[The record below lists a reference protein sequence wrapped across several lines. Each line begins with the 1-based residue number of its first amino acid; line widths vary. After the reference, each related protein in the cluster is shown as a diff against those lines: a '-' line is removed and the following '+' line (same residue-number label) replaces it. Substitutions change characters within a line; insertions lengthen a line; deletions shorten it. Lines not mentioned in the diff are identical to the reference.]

1 MSPELIPLMSS
12 SELATFVGKRVL
24 ARRKFLR
31 MSRRELAEKS
41 GVSSATLSRLESSG
55 TATLLVLAK
64 VAIALGGV
72 DTFSELLST
81 PKARSFDEFSKL
93 HRDDK

>member
-1 MSPELIPLMSS
+1 MMPDILPLMSS
-12 SELATFVGKRVL
+12 AELAAFVGKRVH
-24 ARRKFLR
+24 ARRKFCK
-31 MSRRELAEKS
+31 MSRRELSEKS

-72 DTFSELLST
+72 DTFTELLSI
-81 PKARSFDEFSKL
+81 PKARSFDEFTKL

>member
-1 MSPELIPLMSS
+1 MMPDILPLMSCA
-12 SELATFVGKRVL
+12 ELAAFVGKRVL
-24 ARRKFLR
+24 ARRKFFK

-72 DTFSELLST
+72 DTFAELLAT
-81 PKARSFDEFSKL
+81 PKARSFDEFANL
-93 HRDDK
+93 HRENK